1 MSIHEGS
8 DYQANIQRVNAQVAA
23 THTERETAI
32 ERYRKLLKNGGLL
45 AELHVQLER
54 EESDRRIHQ
63 GHVDACE
70 TRIQEIQSAIA
81 AMGGEP

>member
-1 MSIHEGS
+1 MSIREGS
-8 DYQANIQRVNAQVAA
+8 DYQAHNQRVNAQVAA
-23 THTERETAI
+23 THAGRETAL

-70 TRIQEIQSAIA
+70 TRIEEIRAAIA
-81 AMGGEP
+81 SMGG